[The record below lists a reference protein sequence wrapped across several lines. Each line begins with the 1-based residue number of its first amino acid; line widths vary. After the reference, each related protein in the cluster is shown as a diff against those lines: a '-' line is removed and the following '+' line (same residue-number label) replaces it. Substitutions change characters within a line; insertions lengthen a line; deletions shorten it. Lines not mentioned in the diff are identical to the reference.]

1 MVVDN
6 QKQSVGDLA
15 QALPQN
21 AGPWYKQTH
30 LWKLNFCIFSLILF
44 SSSNGYDGSLM
55 NGLQTLDTWQTFMQH
70 PKSEWLGFINA
81 IYWVGTGVSY
91 PIAAWVANRWG
102 RKVGVYIGYLFLVL
116 GAVLQAAAMNSTS
129 FVFARLFVGCSS
141 AWFGNAVPLLLNEIA
156 YPTHRGIANAL
167 FNCGWYIGG
176 TLAAWVTYATRDYGN
191 DWAWRIPSL
200 LQVLIPFVALPGFLM
215 SPESPRWLIATGR
228 SEEATVI
235 LADAHAGGDRNAPL
249 VVYQRIEIENTLQF
263 DKEATSSAGYIDM
276 IKTPGNRRRLF
287 ISVSLGIF
295 AQWVGNGVVS
305 YYLAL
310 VLDSVGVTRVDDQLV
325 ISACLQMWNFIFAVI
340 AAFNVDRL
348 GRRKL
353 FLASAATMLISYSII
368 TGLSGSFAQTGNS
381 GTGAAVIPFLFI
393 FFAGYD
399 IALTPF
405 LVSYPCEIWPY
416 RLRSRGLTVTWVS
429 TIIAIFFNTFVNP
442 IALETIGWKYYIVF
456 VAVLVCFGAT
466 AYFYYPETRGYSLEQ
481 MAVIFDGAEAEVAQ
495 MSETAQKMTI
505 ITAEHDEQGENHG
518 QEKA

>member
-1 MVVDN
+1 
-6 QKQSVGDLA
+6 
-15 QALPQN
+15 
-21 AGPWYKQTH
+21 
-30 LWKLNFCIFSLILF
+30 
-44 SSSNGYDGSLM
+44 M
-55 NGLQTLDTWQTFMQH
+55 NGLQTLDTWHTFMEQ

-81 IYWVGTGVSY
+81 IYWIGTGVSY

-102 RKVGVYIGYLFLVL
+102 RKVGVYIGYLFLIL

-129 FVFARLFVGCSS
+129 FVLARLFVGCAS

-176 TLAAWVTYATRDYGN
+176 TLAAWITYATRDYGN

-235 LADAHAGGDRNAPL
+235 LADAHAAGDRNAPL

-310 VLDSVGVTRVDDQLV
+310 VLDSVGVTSVDDQLV
-325 ISACLQMWNFIFAVI
+325 ISACLQMWNLIFAVI

-353 FLASAATMLISYSII
+353 FLASAATMLISYIII

-399 IALTPF
+399 IAL
-405 LVSYPCEIWPY
+405 
-416 RLRSRGLTVTWVS
+416 
-429 TIIAIFFNTFVNP
+429 
-442 IALETIGWKYYIVF
+442 
-456 VAVLVCFGAT
+456 
-466 AYFYYPETRGYSLEQ
+466 
-481 MAVIFDGAEAEVAQ
+481 
-495 MSETAQKMTI
+495 
-505 ITAEHDEQGENHG
+505 
-518 QEKA
+518 